1 MDLMEKEIV
10 VLKQRVKC
18 LEEIVE
24 KLVNRPFSNTGQ
36 YKSVNEYDEDT
47 RDLWRSSQQLFFD
60 NGPNAEDDGIGM
72 D

>member
-1 MDLMEKEIV
+1 MDLTEKRLMLLE
-10 VLKQRVKC
+10 QRCKR

-24 KLVNRPFSNTGQ
+24 KLVNKPFRIGYGADT
-36 YKSVNEYDEDT
+36 YDEDT

-60 NGPNAEDDGIGM
+60 NGPNEQHGIGQ